1 MIKSLN
7 WLDYIV
13 VIGYLVVLLAVG
25 LYVARFNRRAEDYF
39 KGGGHIPWLLSC
51 ISLFVSG
58 FSAFMFVGAA
68 GFTYRNGL
76 SALLLFSSA
85 FPAYF
90 LGYFLYGKLWRRT
103 RIDTPMQFLSRRYS
117 PSTTYFYTV
126 LSVVPQILMLGIS
139 IYTLCIFI
147 SSALG
152 FNELTFDVGIAH
164 LSGLEASM
172 VMTGIVLV
180 VYTLLGGLW
189 AVVVTDALQFVILF
203 LATLI
208 IMPITFFQLG
218 DGSIADGFTRLL
230 HEAPSGF
237 FDIRLDDRPQLFWL
251 AYLVG
256 IVMGYNVNWHIAQR
270 YYSVADERDTKKMA
284 LWSAILSLL
293 LPAMWILPVMAS
305 RILYP
310 DLGSMW
316 PTLADPAEASF
327 VTLALNMLPHGMLGV
342 MVAAM
347 LAATMSSADTTFN
360 WLAAVLTKDIY
371 LPISNRLK
379 GTIPSEKSQ
388 VLVGR
393 LCVAVMG
400 TIAIWVALTM
410 EKFGGAFDVHI
421 KVNSLYAS
429 SMFIPVMIGIVYTK
443 TPWWSA
449 VASFGSGVAAV
460 VTTGLLVNA
469 AQGLPADSFTSL
481 FLDVNVTVLG
491 FDLSRY
497 ELQVLTGVLTSST
510 VLLASSLLHRRTG
523 AFKVRIEALEKD
535 LATPAYFPES
545 SRVDTRGLV
554 ALRITARLTMILGG
568 ILSAMTLLTLDEHN
582 GIVNLFAGIL
592 CLAMGFCIAYFTN
605 RQEKQYRSEPT
616 TTQGA

>member
-1 MIKSLN
+1 MINSLN

-13 VIGYLVVLLAVG
+13 VAGYLIILLVVG

-39 KGGGHIPWLLSC
+39 KGGGHIPWILSC

-90 LGYFLYGKLWRRT
+90 LGYFIYGKLWRRT
-103 RIDTPMQFLSRRYS
+103 RLDTPMQFLTRRFS

-126 LSVVPQILMLGIS
+126 LSVVPQVLMLGIS

-152 FNELTFDVGIAH
+152 FNALTFDIGIAQ

-172 VMTGIVLV
+172 VMTGAVLV

-189 AVVVTDALQFVILF
+189 AVMVTDALQFIILF
-203 LATLI
+203 LATLV
-208 IMPITFFQLG
+208 IMPITFIYLG
-218 DGSIADGFTRLL
+218 DGSIIHGFSRLF
-230 HEAPSGF
+230 HEAPAGF
-237 FDIRLDDRPQLFWL
+237 FDLTLDDRPQMFWM
-251 AYLVG
+251 AYLIG
-256 IVMGYNVNWHIAQR
+256 IVLGYNVNWHIAQR

-284 LWSAILSLL
+284 LWSGVLSLA
-293 LPAMWILPVMAS
+293 LPVMWILPVMAS
-305 RILYP
+305 RVLYP
-310 DLGSMW
+310 DLASMW
-316 PTLADPAEASF
+316 PTLADPTEASF
-327 VTLALNMLPHGMLGV
+327 VTLALNILPHGMLGV

-371 LPISNRLK
+371 LPIFKNLTDSL
-379 GTIPSEKSQ
+379 PSEKSQ

-393 LCVAVMG
+393 LCVALMG
-400 TIAIWVALTM
+400 AIAIWVALVM
-410 EKFGGAFDVHI
+410 PRFGGAFDVGI
-421 KVNSLYAS
+421 KARSLYAAA
-429 SMFIPVMIGIVYTK
+429 MMIPVMIGIVYTR

-449 VASFGSGVAAV
+449 MAAFGAGVAAV
-460 VTTGLLVNA
+460 VITGLLVNA

-481 FLDVNVTVLG
+481 FLDVNVTVFG
-491 FDLSRY
+491 VDLSRY
-497 ELQVLTGVLTSST
+497 EIQVLTGAGASSL
-510 VLLASSLLHRRTG
+510 VLLASAPFHRRKG
-523 AFKVRIEALEKD
+523 KFKERIESLEAD
-535 LATPAYFPES
+535 LATPAYSSES
-545 SRVDTRGLV
+545 TRIDLRGLG
-554 ALRITARLTMILGG
+554 ALRITARLTIILGAMLSLMTFITWDEPNSILNLVAGLLCFVIGYG
-568 ILSAMTLLTLDEHN
+568 IAH
-582 GIVNLFAGIL
+582 FA
-592 CLAMGFCIAYFTN
+592 N
-605 RQEKQYRSEPT
+605 VQERK
-616 TTQGA
+616 